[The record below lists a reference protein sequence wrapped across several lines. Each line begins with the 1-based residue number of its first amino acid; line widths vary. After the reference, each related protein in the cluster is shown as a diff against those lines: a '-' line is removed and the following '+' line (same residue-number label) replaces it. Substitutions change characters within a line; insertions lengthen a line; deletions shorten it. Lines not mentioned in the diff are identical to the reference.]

1 MTNTDE
7 VPATCP
13 YDISFDLTNRDGSPI
28 LGSVFTWTGGG
39 TQTIGTFTNDKT
51 KIGVYPM
58 RLHIKYFQHDQL
70 TTNYYDFDI
79 EIVDPCLNNA
89 ILIPEP
95 QTDPPDYYYT
105 GMSPS
110 ADFLLNPFIINPPN
124 FCTADLSCAVSS
136 GPRTD
141 LCDISDGLSMGM
153 FTPTGDYTFVSFD
166 NMDVVVPGDYVFD
179 ITATVGVTVETV

>member
-95 QTDPPDYYYT
+95 QTDPICLKVDLIIFFDESIVKA
-105 GMSPS
+105 ML
-110 ADFLLNPFIINPPN
+110 FQLIIEKELLK
-124 FCTADLSCAVSS
+124 
-136 GPRTD
+136 
-141 LCDISDGLSMGM
+141 
-153 FTPTGDYTFVSFD
+153 
-166 NMDVVVPGDYVFD
+166 VFS
-179 ITATVGVTVETV
+179 TV